1 MNKAGLVNYSMKWA
15 GKPWGEKFG
24 FAVPVCV
31 CVFWALKPL
40 ARTEVG
46 HEAKTYRALR
56 FTAIHGN
63 RFNFLFKELRPERL
77 QS

>member
-1 MNKAGLVNYSMKWA
+1 MNKAGLVNYSEKWA

-24 FAVPVCV
+24 FAVPVY
-31 CVFWALKPL
+31 VFWALKPL
-40 ARTEVG
+40 ARTEVA

-63 RFNFLFKELRPERL
+63 RFSLLFKELRPERL